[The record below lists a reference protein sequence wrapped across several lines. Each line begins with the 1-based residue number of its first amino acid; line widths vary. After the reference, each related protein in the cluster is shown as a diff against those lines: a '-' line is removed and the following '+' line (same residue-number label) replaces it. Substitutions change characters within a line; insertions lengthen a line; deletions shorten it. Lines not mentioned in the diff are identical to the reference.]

1 MVHESKGTDRDRP
14 HKKKHYHWYKG
25 LVVAGAREHGLPIEY
40 IERLDA
46 ARSVPDLDAKRA
58 AGNEKLL
65 VRRS

>member
-1 MVHESKGTDRDRP
+1 MVHESKGTDPIKRSTIIGTRV
-14 HKKKHYHWYKG
+14 WSL
-25 LVVAGAREHGLPIEY
+25 LVLESMDCRLEY

>member
-1 MVHESKGTDRDRP
+1 
-14 HKKKHYHWYKG
+14 